1 MSGLVGYGSSDE
13 DDDELQPEKPAKVG
27 NYSYSTIAY
36 MARLDDDAGLQATN
50 DAMGGKTP
58 DRNQT
63 AHPSAHLLRP
73 PRPAQ
78 TTIAPETQIQEPP
91 TAPYAPV
98 KEAPTQPDEPP
109 LGPAPG
115 PAAPPPPAAAAAVQ
129 DDSHPAVVPSDPAVT
144 SPDDPTASPPPPP

>member
-13 DDDELQPEKPAKVG
+13 DDDELQPEKPAK
-27 NYSYSTIAY
+27 

-50 DAMGGKTP
+50 DAMG
-58 DRNQT
+58 
-63 AHPSAHLLRP
+63 
-73 PRPAQ
+73 AQ

-129 DDSHPAVVPSDPAVT
+129 DDSHPAVVPSDPAAAN
-144 SPDDPTASPPPPP
+144 PDDPSASPPTSPTPPPVSTSAP